1 MSIVKIS
8 MICAPA
14 LNISRSDLEKAA
26 LALSIQAQQHFAVPP
41 PLGYGIGASVR
52 VANSPFDVQPDEW
65 VLALLVSPD
74 IEGALGYH
82 DQTPHG
88 MPVLK
93 IFPLL
98 DASDGARWEVTASH
112 EVLEALADPN
122 CARVA
127 QSYDGQMWAYE
138 VCDACETTSYEIGG
152 VPVSNFVLPA
162 YFEPVKKAVKF
173 DYLGLI
179 SQPLEIL
186 PGGYGQYFDP
196 RTGWEQVLSQKQ
208 APRAYRAQHAGRR
221 ATRKLN
227 GPAQG

>member
-1 MSIVKIS
+1 MSLVKIS

-26 LALSIQAQQHFAVPP
+26 LALSIQAQQHFALPP
-41 PLGYGIGASVR
+41 PFGYGIGASVR
-52 VANSPFDVQPDEW
+52 VATSPFDVQPDEW
-65 VLALLVSPD
+65 VLALLVTPD
-74 IEGALGYH
+74 IDGALGYH

-88 MPVLK
+88 LPVLK
-93 IFPLL
+93 VFPLL

-122 CARVA
+122 CARMV
-127 QSYDGQMWAYE
+127 QSYDGRLYALE
-138 VCDACETTSYEIGG
+138 ICDACETKSYEIGG
-152 VPVSNFVLPA
+152 VPVSDFVLPA

-173 DYLGLI
+173 DYMGLI

-186 PGGYGQYFDP
+186 EGGYGQVFDP
-196 RTGWEQVLSQKQ
+196 KLGWQQVFSQKQ

-221 ATRKLN
+221 SKRLQ
-227 GPAQG
+227 P